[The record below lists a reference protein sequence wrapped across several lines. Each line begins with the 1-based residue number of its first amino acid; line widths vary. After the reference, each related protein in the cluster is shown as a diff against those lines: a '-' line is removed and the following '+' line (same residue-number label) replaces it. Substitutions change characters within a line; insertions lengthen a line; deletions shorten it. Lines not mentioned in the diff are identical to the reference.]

1 MFPSPPICDE
11 SAVDHGGL
19 RRVNEAVTRD
29 AHNALL
35 NGVRSEWARQQLLA
49 MNNPRAGDSDR
60 DDDSDY
66 EPPAEPEVTVV
77 SVRKAKKKPSKK
89 KAAKIRKQ
97 ILKRNARSAN
107 TNKGLLCCRD
117 RTLLNPKSQKGTAPN
132 TP

>member
-1 MFPSPPICDE
+1 MFPSTPICDE

-35 NGVRSEWARQQLLA
+35 NDVRSEWARQQLQA
-49 MNNPRAGDSDR
+49 NNPRAGDSDP
-60 DDDSDY
+60 DDSDY

-107 TNKGLLCCRD
+107 TNKGLLCCRETD
-117 RTLLNPKSQKGTAPN
+117 FL
-132 TP
+132 